1 MDVAQVVSVSPA
13 RLEQVPRGPSPL
25 ITYLLSTRK
34 GGCKVRPLNT
44 YKEMFMVKWLKPGD
58 PGAFEKQQRKRRL
71 EKVRCLQ
78 QHEHKEDGRGPVRKA
93 VGKVLEGKIP

>member
-1 MDVAQVVSVSPA
+1 
-13 RLEQVPRGPSPL
+13 
-25 ITYLLSTRK
+25 
-34 GGCKVRPLNT
+34 
-44 YKEMFMVKWLKPGD
+44 MFMVKWLKPGD